1 MKRKERFEEMMSDE
15 GVPKAVTSATSLW
28 PNLEAAED
36 VPTFSPDE
44 PIWAFL
50 DPTNPNGLKAQLP
63 ALILRV
69 GRSDGSIP
77 EGVTI
82 DESAGQVIVRTGAS
96 IEAGAMLIGP
106 CYIAAGAAVRHG
118 AYIRSNSWLC
128 SGSVAGHATEVK
140 HSVLLPNAKAPHFNY
155 VGDSI
160 LGGGVNLGA
169 GCKLSNLRHDGRNV
183 LVRGLAGG
191 VLDSGIRK
199 FGAILGENCQLGCN
213 VVTNPGV
220 ILGKNSHVHP
230 NTTISGAHKSGLIIT

>member
-1 MKRKERFEEMMSDE
+1 MKRNEHFDGTMSDE
-15 GVPKAVTSATSLW
+15 GVPHAATSAASLW
-28 PNLEAAED
+28 PNLEASED

-44 PIWAFL
+44 PIWDFL
-50 DPTNPNGLKAQLP
+50 DPANQYGLKAQLT
-63 ALILRV
+63 ALIERV

-82 DESAGQVIVRTGAS
+82 DESNGPVIVRNGAS

-128 SGSVAGHATEVK
+128 SGSLAGHATEVK

-183 LVRGLAGG
+183 LVRGIRGG

-199 FGAILGENCQLGCN
+199 FGAILGEDCQLGCN
-213 VVTNPGV
+213 AVTNPGV
-220 ILGKNSHVHP
+220 ILGKNSHAHP
-230 NTTISGAHKSGLIIT
+230 NTTISGVHNSGSIIT